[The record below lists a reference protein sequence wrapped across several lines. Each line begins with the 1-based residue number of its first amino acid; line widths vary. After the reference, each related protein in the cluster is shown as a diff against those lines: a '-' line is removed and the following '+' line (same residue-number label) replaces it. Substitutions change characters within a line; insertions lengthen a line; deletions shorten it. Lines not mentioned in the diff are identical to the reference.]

1 MSSDHRAS
9 KNNAFMATTQE
20 SNGFLTDSEIEP
32 RQQQVD
38 GSPTNAPTLETV
50 NAALPMNEQCY
61 RSIVETQTEL
71 ICRYRPDGTLT
82 FVNGA
87 YCRFFGRSLSDLIG
101 LNFIELVPLE
111 GQTLIRQQIAE
122 LRQLTVDRPILT
134 HTHMATA
141 ADGRMV
147 WHQWINQALFDEQGV
162 LRELQA
168 TGRDITDLKATEQR
182 LRDREHQLGLF
193 FAQSLDGFFFMTLDE
208 PIGWHETSS
217 RAATLDYIFTHQR
230 VTKANQ
236 AILMQYGLTEAEFLG
251 LTLTDFFADDIEGG
265 KAAVRQLL
273 DEGRQQ
279 INTLERRADGLPIWI
294 EGDYQCLYDGQGRV
308 TGMFGIQREVTGLQ
322 QTFAALTASEQK
334 YRLLVENQTDLVV
347 KIDVDGH
354 FVFVSPS
361 YCNLFDKT
369 PEELLDRNFVPS
381 VHPDDQAATQAALA
395 ALWQPPYTCRFEQR
409 TLTRHGWRWLS
420 WSYKA
425 VLDSKDNIIAI
436 VGGGRDITA
445 RKQMELQLQLSEQR
459 FRTVLEKMTLVAIM
473 IDRQGN
479 ILFCNDY
486 LLELTGW
493 QRSEVLH
500 QNWGELFLPPEI
512 RSQMAALLQQTLD
525 QGNPPHYTYEN
536 EIVTRRG
543 DRRLIAWNNTVQQDV
558 GGTVV
563 SLTSIGEDITDR
575 KRNEIALRETTQRLT
590 LATDA
595 AQIGIWEWDIAQDR
609 LIWDEQMHRMYGT
622 TAAPFGGCHADWEAQ
637 VHPDDLP
644 ALNAQKSAFLQGEEV
659 IFHNEFRIVR
669 PDGEIRYIES
679 YSNLIRNAV
688 GQPTR
693 TIGVNWDISDRKASE
708 LALTETHQQL
718 QALMQ
723 NSPAI
728 MALYDETGRYH
739 RVNPITEAFLQRPA
753 AEIVGRRFDELYPP
767 DVAARYMER
776 VQRLVQTNCPL
787 VVEDH
792 LTLMGEDR
800 IVRSILFPVLE
811 QPDSPRLFGLI
822 ATDITAL
829 VTAREDLQRQA
840 ARERLLREITDDI
853 RSSLDLQ
860 AILDKTVNGVRQ
872 FFDTDRVLIYRFNP
886 DWSGD
891 MIVEAVLE
899 PWRSVLGER
908 LRDPCF
914 EGHWVEKYRG
924 GHIGQLN
931 DLTTANLTPCHRNL
945 LTHYQ
950 VQANVILPLVVNQT
964 LWGLLCIHHCRAPRQ
979 WLAEDVAFVQQI
991 AQQVEVAIQQ
1001 AKLLQ
1006 ETAIRARRERLRRLI
1021 TQHIRQSLDL
1031 DVILTVTVQ
1040 EIRQFMGTDRVLVYR
1055 FYPDWTGEIVVES
1068 IHPQWI
1074 DLSAGQSKTPQL
1086 PASIIEQYRQ
1096 GRITQVEQVQTADIP
1111 EDYRQFLAQWHI
1123 QASLVFPLA
1132 IDGTLWGLLVLQHCR
1147 APRPWPADEINF
1159 VQQIADQVE
1168 IAVQQSQLLQQTMI
1182 RAQREQLLNEIVT
1195 FMRDSLDLEAVIH
1208 RTIQKLLAEFKVGRC
1223 MFIQCGADDDYFE
1236 YTACATAPHL
1246 PDLTGCRMPVQESP
1260 YILALLAQE
1269 LPKATSNVAV
1279 EPTLANLLPFMQQF
1293 QIGAALSVTIRYKG
1307 VVKGILCMHHPV
1319 PRQWTES
1326 EQILIKQVA
1335 DQLAIALQQAELYQ
1349 QAQTEIAE
1357 RLRLE
1362 EQLRHDAFHDAL
1374 TGLPNRILLLDRL
1387 QLALQ
1392 RYQRRHYENSTSD
1405 AALATTHDEFAV
1417 LFLDLD
1423 RFKVINDSLGH
1434 TFGDQLLRLVATRLS
1449 SCLRD
1454 VDIAARLGGD
1464 EFVIL
1469 LEELVSVEFAVDVA
1483 RRIHNVLEAPVLLD
1497 GQEVFV
1503 HVSIGIAFGSSTYTA
1518 PEQILRNAD
1527 IAMYEAKKSRQEY
1540 VVFDA
1545 SMHAIALQQMTLE
1558 NDLRHAVKR
1567 DELQLHYQP
1576 IVSLSTGLIMGFEAL
1591 VRWQHPTRGL
1601 LYPAAFVEIAEDT
1614 GLIAEIDLW
1623 VLRQS
1628 CQQLRRW
1635 HDCAPELAD
1644 ITLSVNLSGK
1654 QFSQPDL
1661 IHQIDHA
1668 LHRAR
1673 LAGKYL
1679 KLEITESILITNND
1693 LTVKTLNDFR
1703 ARNIQVCMD
1712 DFGTGYS
1719 SLSYLHQ
1726 LPVDVLKIDKSFI
1739 LNLHSDSRSTRD
1751 YEIVKAIINLA
1762 LNLNLQVIAEGVEN
1776 RDVLIYLQKHQCHFG
1791 QGYHFAPAMTP
1802 EAATQMLLAQPFR
1815 LSEPLDTHCNIAY

>member
-1 MSSDHRAS
+1 
-9 KNNAFMATTQE
+9 MATTQE
-20 SNGFLTDSEIEP
+20 SGEFLTDSAIVP
-32 RQQQVD
+32 QPPPAD
-38 GSPTNAPTLETV
+38 GRSADAHDAQPVEATNAV
-50 NAALPMNEQCY
+50 RSAAEQRYC
-61 RSIVETQTEL
+61 SVIETQTEL
-71 ICRYRPDGTLT
+71 ICRYQPDGTLT

-87 YCRFFGRSLSDLIG
+87 YCRFFGRLPSDLIG
-101 LNFIELVPLE
+101 LNFVELVPPE
-111 GQTLIRQQIAE
+111 GQALIRQQMAE
-122 LRQLTVDRPILT
+122 LRQLTIDRPRLT
-134 HTHMATA
+134 HTHRAKA
-141 ADGRMV
+141 ADGRLV
-147 WHQWINQALFDEQGV
+147 WHQWVNQALFDEQGM
-162 LRELQA
+162 LQELQA
-168 TGRDITDLKATEQR
+168 TGRDITDLKATEQA
-182 LRDREHQLGLF
+182 LRDREHQLSLF
-193 FAQSLDGFFFMTLDE
+193 LTQSLDGFFFMMLDE
-208 PIGWHETSS
+208 PVWWNETCDQ
-217 RAATLDYIFTHQR
+217 AATLDYIFTHQR
-230 VTKANQ
+230 VTKANS
-236 AILMQYGLTEAEFLG
+236 AIAQQYGLTKAEFLG
-251 LTLTDFFADDIEGG
+251 LTLTDFFAEDIEGG
-265 KAAVRQLL
+265 KAIIQQLL
-273 DEGRQQ
+273 DEGRQK
-279 INTLERRADGLPIWI
+279 INTLERRTDGTPIWI
-294 EGDYQCLYDGQGRV
+294 EGDYICLYDGQGRI
-308 TGMFGIQREVTGLQ
+308 TGCFGIQRDVTGLQ
-322 QTFAALTASEQK
+322 QTFAALTASEHK

-354 FVFVSPS
+354 FLFVSPS
-361 YCNLFDKT
+361 YCDLFDQSLD
-369 PEELLDRNFVPS
+369 ELLDRHFVPS
-381 VHPDDQAATQAALA
+381 VHVADQAATELAMA
-395 ALWQPPYTCRFEQR
+395 ALWHPPYTCQLEQR
-409 TLTRHGWRWLS
+409 AFTRHGWRWLS

-425 VLDSKDNIIAI
+425 VLDNDDNILAI
-436 VGGGRDITA
+436 VGVGRDVTQ
-445 RKQMELQLQLSEQR
+445 RKQTELQLQLSEQR
-459 FRTVLEKMTLVAIM
+459 FRQVLEGLTRVAIM
-473 IDRQGN
+473 LDRQGN
-479 ILFCNDY
+479 IVFCNDY
-486 LLELTGW
+486 LLNLTGW
-493 QRSEVLH
+493 QRAEVLH
-500 QNWGELFLPPEI
+500 QNWGKCFLPPEI
-512 RSQMAALLQQTLD
+512 RPRMQALLQQVVEQGALPD
-525 QGNPPHYTYEN
+525 QYFEN
-536 EIVTRRG
+536 EIMTRQG
-543 DRRLIAWNNTVQQDV
+543 DRRLIAWNNTVQHDAQ
-558 GGTVV
+558 GRII

-590 LATDA
+590 LATEV
-595 AQIGIWEWDIAQDR
+595 AQIGIWEWDIQHDR
-609 LIWDEQMHRMYGT
+609 LIWDEQMHRIYGT
-622 TAAPFGGCHADWEAQ
+622 TAAQFAGRHADWEAR
-637 VHPDDLP
+637 VHPDDLSE
-644 ALNAQKSAFLQGEEV
+644 LTAQKSIFLQGQEA

-669 PDGEIRYIES
+669 PDGEIRHIES
-679 YSNLIRNAV
+679 YSNLVRDAA
-688 GQPTR
+688 GQPAC
-693 TIGVNWDISDRKASE
+693 TIGVNWDISDRKASA
-708 LALTETHQQL
+708 LALAETHQQL

-723 NSPAI
+723 NSPAV

-767 DVAARYMER
+767 DMAARYRER
-776 VQRLVQTNCPL
+776 VQRLVETNCPL

-792 LTLMGEDR
+792 LMLMGENR
-800 IVRSILFPVLE
+800 IVRSILFPVLD
-811 QPDSPRLFGLI
+811 QPGSPQLFGLI

-840 ARERLLREITDDI
+840 ARERLLRELTGDI
-853 RSSLDLQ
+853 RSSLNLS

-872 FFDTDRVLIYRFNP
+872 FLDTDRVLIYRFNP

-899 PWRSVLGER
+899 PWLTVLGER

-914 EGHWVEKYRG
+914 EGHWVEHYRR
-924 GHIGQLN
+924 GHIGQVN
-931 DLTTANLTPCHRNL
+931 DLQTANLTPCHQNL
-945 LTHYQ
+945 LAHYQ
-950 VQANVILPLVVNQT
+950 VQANVILPLVVDQT
-964 LWGLLCIHHCRAPRQ
+964 LWGLLCIHHCRSPRQ

-1006 ETAIRARRERLRRLI
+1006 EMAIRARRERLRRLI

-1031 DVILTVTVQ
+1031 DVILTATVQ
-1040 EIRQFMGTDRVLVYR
+1040 EIRKFMGTDRVLIYR
-1055 FYPDWTGEIVVES
+1055 FHPDWTGEIVVES
-1068 IHPQWI
+1068 IHPEWI
-1074 DLSAGQSKTPQL
+1074 DVSTSQTKTPQL
-1086 PASIIEQYRQ
+1086 PETIIEQYRQ
-1096 GRITQVEQVQTADIP
+1096 GHITQIEQVQTADIP
-1111 EDYRQFLAQWHI
+1111 ADYRQFLVQWQI
-1123 QASLVFPLA
+1123 QASLVFPLT
-1132 IDGTLWGLLVLQHCR
+1132 IDGQLWGLLVLQHCR

-1168 IAVQQSQLLQQTMI
+1168 IAIQQSQLLQQTTI
-1182 RAQREQLLNEIVT
+1182 RAHREQLLNEIVT
-1195 FMRDSLDLEAVIH
+1195 LMRDSLDLDAVIQ

-1236 YTACATAPHL
+1236 YAACATAPTL
-1246 PDLTGCRMPVQESP
+1246 TDLTGGRMAVQDSP

-1269 LPKATSNVAV
+1269 PPMATSDVMA
-1279 EPTLANLLPFMQQF
+1279 EPTLANLLPFLQQF
-1293 QIGAALSVTIRYKG
+1293 QIGATLSVTIRYKG
-1307 VVKGILCMHHPV
+1307 AVKGILCMHHPV
-1319 PRQWTES
+1319 PRQWTAS

-1362 EQLRHDAFHDAL
+1362 AQLRHDAFHDAL
-1374 TGLPNRILLLDRL
+1374 TGLPNRTLLLDRL

-1392 RYQRRHYENSTSD
+1392 RYQRRHYDTLSAD
-1405 AALATTHDEFAV
+1405 AVSPGAHDEFAV

-1434 TFGDQLLRLVATRLS
+1434 TFGDRLLRLVATRLS

-1483 RRIHNVLEAPVLLD
+1483 RRIHNVLEVPVLLD
-1497 GQEVFV
+1497 GQEIFV
-1503 HVSIGIAFGSSTYTA
+1503 HVSIGIAFGASTYTA

-1558 NDLRHAVKR
+1558 NDLRHAIKR
-1567 DELQLHYQP
+1567 DQLRLHYQP

-1601 LYPAAFVEIAEDT
+1601 LSPAAFVEIAEDT

-1628 CQQLRRW
+1628 CQQLRCW
-1635 HDCAPELAD
+1635 HDRAPESAD

-1668 LHRAR
+1668 LHQAR

-1679 KLEITESILITNND
+1679 KLEITEGILITNND

-1776 RDVLIYLQKHQCHFG
+1776 RDVLIYLQKHKCHFG

-1802 EAATQMLLAQPFR
+1802 EAATQMLLDQPFR

>member
-1 MSSDHRAS
+1 MSSDRRAS
-9 KNNAFMATTQE
+9 TENAFMAKTQE
-20 SNGFLTDSEIEP
+20 SSVFLTDSEVQQ
-32 RQQQVD
+32 RQQQAD
-38 GSPTNAPTLETV
+38 GNPTETSTLEAV
-50 NAALPMNEQCY
+50 NASLQLSEQRY
-61 RSIVETQTEL
+61 RSVIETQTEL

-82 FVNGA
+82 FVNSA
-87 YCRFFGRSLSDLIG
+87 YCCFFGRSSSDLIG
-101 LNFIELVPLE
+101 LNFIELVPPE
-111 GQTLIRQQIAE
+111 QQTLINQQVAE
-122 LRQLTVDRPILT
+122 LRQLTVDRPILI
-134 HTHMATA
+134 HTHMAIA
-141 ADGRMV
+141 ADGRTV
-147 WHQWINQALFDEQGV
+147 WHQWVNQALFDEQGNV
-162 LRELQA
+162 WELQA
-168 TGRDITDLKATEQR
+168 TGRDITDLKEMEQR

-208 PIGWHETSS
+208 PVWWNETCNQ
-217 RAATLDYIFTHQR
+217 AATLDYIFTHQR
-230 VTKANQ
+230 VTKANL
-236 AILMQYGLTEAEFLG
+236 AIMQQYGLTEAEFLG
-251 LTLTDFFADDIEGG
+251 LTLTDFFAEDIEGG
-265 KAAVRQLL
+265 KATIRQLL
-273 DEGRQQ
+273 NEGRQQ
-279 INTLERRADGLPIWI
+279 VNTLERRADGTLIWI
-294 EGDYQCLYDGQGRV
+294 EGDYRCLYDVQGRV
-308 TGMFGIQREVTGLQ
+308 IGCFGIQRDVTGLQ
-322 QTFAALTASEQK
+322 QTFAALTASEHK

-354 FVFVSPS
+354 LLFVSPS
-361 YCNLFDKT
+361 YCDLFDKT
-369 PEELLDRNFVPS
+369 LDELLDRNFVPP
-381 VHPDDQAATQAALA
+381 VHAADQAATELA
-395 ALWQPPYTCRFEQR
+395 MAVLWRPPYTCQLEQR
-409 TLTRHGWRWLS
+409 ALTRHGWRCLS

-425 VLDSKDNIIAI
+425 VLDDDDNIIAI
-436 VGGGRDITA
+436 VGVGRDITE
-445 RKQMELQLQLSEQR
+445 RKQMESQLQLSEQR
-459 FRTVLEKMTLVAIM
+459 FRTVLESLALVAITL
-473 IDRQGN
+473 DRQGN

-486 LLELTGW
+486 LLNLTGW
-493 QRSEVLH
+493 QRAEVLH
-500 QNWGELFLPPEI
+500 QSWGEFFLPSDI
-512 RSQMAALLQQTLD
+512 RADLQALLQQTIE
-525 QGNPPHYTYEN
+525 QGAVPHHYYEN
-536 EIVTRRG
+536 EIVTRQG
-543 DRRLIAWNNTVQQDV
+543 DRRLIAWNNTVQQDAAGQV
-558 GGTVV
+558 L

-575 KRNEIALRETTQRLT
+575 KRNEIALRETSQRLT
-590 LATDA
+590 LATEV
-595 AQIGIWEWDIAQDR
+595 AQIGIWEWDIEQD
-609 LIWDEQMHRMYGT
+609 LVIWDEQMHRIYGT
-622 TAAPFGGCHADWEAQ
+622 TADQFWGCHADWETK
-637 VHPDDLP
+637 VHPDDLSR
-644 ALNAQKSAFLQGEEV
+644 LRAQKVAFLEGRDV
-659 IFHNEFRIVR
+659 VYHNEFRIVR
-669 PDGEIRYIES
+669 PDGEIRYVEA
-679 YSNLIRNAV
+679 YSNLIRDAAGRPV
-688 GQPTR
+688 R

-708 LALTETHQQL
+708 LALAETHQQL

-728 MALYDETGRYH
+728 IALYDETGRYH

-767 DVAARYMER
+767 DMAARYMER
-776 VQRLVQTNCPL
+776 VQRLVETNCPL
-787 VVEDH
+787 VVEDRM
-792 LTLMGEDR
+792 TLMGEDR

-811 QPDSPRLFGLI
+811 QPNRPQLFGLI

-829 VTAREDLQRQA
+829 VTAREDLTRQA
-840 ARERLLREITDDI
+840 ARERLLRELTDDI
-853 RSSLDLQ
+853 RSSLNLQ
-860 AILDKTVNGVRQ
+860 AILDKTVNGVRL
-872 FFDTDRVLIYRFNP
+872 FLDTDRVLIYRFNP

-891 MIVEAVLE
+891 MIVEAVIE
-899 PWRSVLGER
+899 PWLSVLGER

-914 EGHWVEKYRG
+914 EGHWVERYRG
-924 GHIGQLN
+924 GHIGQVN
-931 DLTTANLTPCHRNL
+931 DLKTANLTPCHRKL

-950 VQANVILPLVVNQT
+950 VQASVILPLVVDQI
-964 LWGLLCIHHCRAPRQ
+964 LWGLLCIHHCRSPRQ

-1006 ETAIRARRERLRRLI
+1006 ATAIRARRERLRRLI

-1031 DVILTVTVQ
+1031 DVILTATVQ
-1040 EIRQFMGTDRVLVYR
+1040 EIRKFMSTDRVLVYR

-1068 IHPQWI
+1068 IHPEWVDMSTRQT
-1074 DLSAGQSKTPQL
+1074 KTPQL
-1086 PASIIEQYRQ
+1086 PETIIEQYRQ
-1096 GRITQVEQVQTADIP
+1096 GTITQIEQVQTANIP

-1123 QASLVFPLA
+1123 QASLVFPLT
-1132 IDGTLWGLLVLQHCR
+1132 IDETLWGLLVLQHCR
-1147 APRPWPADEINF
+1147 APRLWPADEINF

-1168 IAVQQSQLLQQTMI
+1168 IAIQQAQLLRQMTI
-1182 RAQREQLLNEIVT
+1182 RAQREQLLNEIVAL
-1195 FMRDSLDLEAVIH
+1195 MRDSLDLEAVIQ

-1223 MFIQCGADDDYFE
+1223 MFIQCSADDDYFE
-1236 YTACATAPHL
+1236 YAACATAPHL
-1246 PDLTGCRMPVQESP
+1246 PDLTGGRMAVQDSP

-1269 LPKATSNVAV
+1269 QPKVTCDVTV
-1279 EPTLANLLPFMQQF
+1279 EPTLAKLLPFMQQA
-1293 QIGAALSVTIRYKG
+1293 QIGAVLSVTIRYKG
-1307 VVKGILCMHHPV
+1307 VVKGILCMHHPQ

-1405 AALATTHDEFAV
+1405 STLAVTHDEFAV

-1576 IVSLSTGLIMGFEAL
+1576 IVSLATGLIMGFEAL

-1601 LYPAAFVEIAEDT
+1601 LHPAAFVEIAEDT

-1635 HDCAPELAD
+1635 HDRAPELAD

-1668 LHRAR
+1668 LSQAHV
-1673 LAGKYL
+1673 AGKYL

-1703 ARNIQVCMD
+1703 ARDIQVCMD

-1739 LNLHSDSRSTRD
+1739 LNLHADNRSARD

-1791 QGYHFAPAMTP
+1791 QGYHFSPAVTP
-1802 EAATQMLLAQPFR
+1802 EAATQMLLDQPFR
-1815 LSEPLDTHCNIAY
+1815 FSDPPNTYCNIAY